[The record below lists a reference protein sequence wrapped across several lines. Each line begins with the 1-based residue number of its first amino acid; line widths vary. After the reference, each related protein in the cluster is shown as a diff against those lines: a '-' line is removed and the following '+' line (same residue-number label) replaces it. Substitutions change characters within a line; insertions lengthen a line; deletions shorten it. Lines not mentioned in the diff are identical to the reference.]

1 MSALSVPGEDADPFP
16 SVPTSEA
23 SEGLLGA
30 AEGAVPHLVL
40 SPAERTR
47 EALWAASISLEH
59 ARVHG
64 PVDSRVTAAY
74 ASRVVDNSRR
84 LARCDAALHLDLL
97 RGHVVWL
104 RSLPTGGG
112 LR

>member
-74 ASRVVDNSRR
+74 ASRMVDNSRR
-84 LARCDAALHLDLL
+84 LARCGQSRVFRTFDFVVFQAAF
-97 RGHVVWL
+97 WL
-104 RSLPTGGG
+104 VR
-112 LR
+112 